1 MSTTQQLKKPSA
13 QPSPKLAALLAKATP
28 AEREQAIKMAA
39 ALLNKR
45 AEREAKGNGK
55 VDLTTYENGAGAGT
69 TMDTASDEPK
79 GDTARLEPG
88 NDSVRMSL
96 TPENGLDERQRQQEA
111 AQAVMGKPKAAER
124 ST

>member
-1 MSTTQQLKKPSA
+1 MSTTQQSKKPSA

-45 AEREAKGNGK
+45 AEREAKGNGV
-55 VDLTTYENGAGAGT
+55 VDLTVYEKGAGAGT
-69 TMDTASDEPK
+69 TMDTASDGPK
-79 GDTARLEPG
+79 GDTTRLEPG

-96 TPENGLDERQRQQEA
+96 TPENGLDERQRQQ
-111 AQAVMGKPKAAER
+111 
-124 ST
+124 

>member
-1 MSTTQQLKKPSA
+1 MSTTQQPKKPSA
-13 QPSPKLAALLAKATP
+13 QPSSKLAALLAKATP

-45 AEREAKGNGK
+45 AEREAKGNGV
-55 VDLTTYENGAGAGT
+55 VDLTTNQKGAGAGT
-69 TMDTASDEPK
+69 TTDTASNDPK

-96 TPENGLDERQRQQEA
+96 TPEHVLDEGKRQQ
-111 AQAVMGKPKAAER
+111 
-124 ST
+124 